1 MYLNNCFNISSH
13 HDGAMLIKVVLP
25 LVMMCHYQDLIGCQ
39 DFPFYSITTLSSVKY
54 FDLFMSVA
62 RGEEGREMIGG

>member
-1 MYLNNCFNISSH
+1 MYLNNCFNISSY
-13 HDGAMLIKVVLP
+13 HDGAMVIKVVLP
-25 LVMMCHYQDLIGCQ
+25 LVMMCHYRDLIGCQ